1 MNPTA
6 MNQQEFQNAWICL
19 FQEQIDLL
27 QRVAT
32 ALEKLAPPNPAAP
45 NFVRPLAEF
54 SVFQWEEIGA
64 RVLQRDLNGPTI
76 VEWGGQP
83 YSRRSPQNKYNPAIW
98 FSRAV
103 GKDEDGVKYERLITF
118 REFSEIEPLP
128 QKVEKALA
136 YCNEPSSNGATARG

>member
-1 MNPTA
+1 MNPTT

-19 FQEQIDLL
+19 FQEQIELL

-32 ALEKLAPPNPAAP
+32 ALEKLAPANVAAP
-45 NFVRPLAEF
+45 NLTRPLAEF
-54 SVFQWEEIGA
+54 SVFQWDEIGA
-64 RVLQRDLNGPTI
+64 RVIQRDLNGPTI

-83 YSRRSPQNKYNPAIW
+83 YSRRSPQNKFNPAIW

-118 REFSEIEPLP
+118 REFSEIDPLP
-128 QKVEKALA
+128 QKIEHALA
-136 YCNEPSSNGATARG
+136 HCHGTVSNGTTSRE